1 MPLADE
7 LLGEREARALIDA
20 LTGADPAAP
29 LDAVRA
35 TAGALGELPLSG
47 RARALA
53 AAMLADIDG
62 DSDRLNAHV
71 RAALT
76 DPGFSGWMLWAV
88 GLAVAQRA
96 IETATA
102 SAFDDA
108 LAVLRQL
115 TPRMTSE
122 FSVRPLLRHDLPRAL
137 GIMGEWVSDPDPHV
151 RRLASEGTRPLLPW
165 GERVPGLVEDPGLTR
180 AILDALHDDPDEAV
194 RRSVANHLNDHSR
207 AHPGYAVEVVRGWQW
222 RGGPHRARTAS
233 HALRTLVKRG
243 DADALALLGFR
254 AAEVEVSPIEIA
266 ERRIEPG
273 GTVRFGA
280 EIRNVGIESVD
291 LVIDYAL
298 FFPDARGRERTKV
311 FKIGRRTLAPGERTR
326 VEASRSFRALTTRS
340 YYPGDYAIALQVNGV
355 AFERTAFVVLDA
367 PVSA

>member
-7 LLGEREARALIDA
+7 LLGEREARALIGA
-20 LTGADPAAP
+20 LAGADPAAP

-53 AAMLADIDG
+53 AAMLADVDG

-71 RAALT
+71 RAALA

-96 IETATA
+96 IETATS

-108 LAVLRQL
+108 LAVLREL

-165 GERVPGLVEDPGLTR
+165 GERVPGLVEEPALTR

-207 AHPGYAVEVVRGWQW
+207 AHPAFAVAVVDGWSAGGGAHVVRTS
-222 RGGPHRARTAS
+222 R

-243 DADALALLGFR
+243 DPAALALLGFR
-254 AAEVEVSPIEIA
+254 PAEVSVRPIELSSREIEFGGAVRFRAELENLGADAAELV
-266 ERRIEPG
+266 
-273 GTVRFGA
+273 
-280 EIRNVGIESVD
+280 VD
-291 LVIDYAL
+291 YVL
-298 FFPDARGRERTKV
+298 FFPDARGRERTKI
-311 FKIGRRTLAPGERTR
+311 FKIGQRTLAPGERTR
-326 VEASRSFRALTTRS
+326 VDASRSFRALTTRS
-340 YYPGDYAIALQVNGV
+340 YYPGDYSIALQVNGV
-355 AFERTAFVVLDA
+355 VHERADFALRAA
-367 PVSA
+367 PADS